1 MVRMRKSA
9 YSAVEDVLEVN
20 DFAQLHNNY
29 GIDEEGPV
37 SRLQRNNGVHI
48 PENAFQPCERSLQEI
63 QGILSNLDGIQDIGG
78 ILTYQLIVQ
87 ILQTG

>member
-1 MVRMRKSA
+1 MVRMRNSA
-9 YSAVEDVLEVN
+9 YSAVQDVLEGD

-37 SRLQRNNGVHI
+37 PRLQTNNDVPI
-48 PENAFQPCERSLQEI
+48 PENAFQPSDRSLQEI
-63 QGILSNLDGIQDIGG
+63 QGILSNLDGIQDIDG
-78 ILTYQLIVQ
+78 ILTYQLILQ